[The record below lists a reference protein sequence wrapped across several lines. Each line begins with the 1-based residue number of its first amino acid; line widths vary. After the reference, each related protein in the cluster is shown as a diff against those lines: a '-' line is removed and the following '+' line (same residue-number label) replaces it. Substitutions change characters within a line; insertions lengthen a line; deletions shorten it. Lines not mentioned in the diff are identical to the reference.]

1 MTLPI
6 ITFHKVYK
14 KYVEDITRF
23 SYWLSGDR
31 DDAKD
36 LTSEAFIRL
45 WTTPSKI
52 EVETVKMYLI
62 TIVRNL
68 YLQQLQKEK
77 RKSDLRENLQDPR
90 ERIDKV
96 IEDESELAQVM
107 IRLQSLS
114 EIDRTALLLLAN
126 EGFTYQ
132 QIADYLKISVANV
145 KVKISRSR
153 KLLRELS
160 QGD

>member
-6 ITFHKVYK
+6 ITFHKIYK
-14 KYVEDITRF
+14 KYVEDIMRF
-23 SYWLSGDR
+23 SFWLCGNE

-52 EVETVKMYLI
+52 EVQTVKMYLM

-68 YLQQLQKEK
+68 YLQQQQREK
-77 RKSDLRENLQDPR
+77 RKEELHENIMDSRES
-90 ERIDKV
+90 IDKIV
-96 IEDESELAQVM
+96 QDKSELSQVM
-107 IRLQSLS
+107 DHLQSLS
-114 EIDRTALLLLAN
+114 EVDRTALLLLVN

-132 QIADYLKISVANV
+132 QIADYLKISLANV

-153 KLLRELS
+153 KLLRKLS
-160 QGD
+160 KGE